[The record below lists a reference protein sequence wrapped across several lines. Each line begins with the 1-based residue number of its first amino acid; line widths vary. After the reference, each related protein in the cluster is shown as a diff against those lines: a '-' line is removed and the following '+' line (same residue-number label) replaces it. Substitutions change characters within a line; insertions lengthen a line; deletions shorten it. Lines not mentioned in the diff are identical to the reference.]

1 MENYEKAKE
10 IVNNHVLHNLCLTME
25 KALEEEPELLCEAHN
40 YEKVK
45 EEINAGNEDRDNWE
59 EPEIYEFWAVSE
71 WLYDRLREEGEI
83 TFEYLDF
90 WVWGR
95 QATGQAIYLD
105 KVIQDIVNEC

>member
-40 YEKVK
+40 
-45 EEINAGNEDRDNWE
+45 
-59 EPEIYEFWAVSE
+59 FWAVSE

-105 KVIQDIVNEC
+105 KVIQDIANEC